1 MRTELLVRG
10 GAVAGAAVGR
20 PAVLGSRVGAGI
32 FGALHWG
39 AVVKKK
45 DRDGCVINR
54 EETETPRF
62 VLSLIFGFVFI
73 LPCFVLFLLC
83 FVFFPYRLPYA
94 TPQKLSVSNLNMT
107 GRNHLC
113 MVRRLILRLCD
124 SQFHRLREHA
134 LVLFNANRFPIRK
147 KKKNNQS
154 GCHCNCSSLPRVHP
168 VPLRTSQVLQANPV
182 VSGVSQTADH
192 CARLVKARSA
202 FIPSIALFYGMFLT
216 WTTMAEKKLDSSA
229 RS

>member
-1 MRTELLVRG
+1 M
-10 GAVAGAAVGR
+10 
-20 PAVLGSRVGAGI
+20 

-62 VLSLIFGFVFI
+62 VLSRIFGFVFI

-83 FVFFPYRLPYA
+83 FVFFPCRLPYA

-147 KKKNNQS
+147 KKINQVATVTVAH
-154 GCHCNCSSLPRVHP
+154 CHECTRSLCEHLKYRK
-168 VPLRTSQVLQANPV
+168 L
-182 VSGVSQTADH
+182 
-192 CARLVKARSA
+192 
-202 FIPSIALFYGMFLT
+202 AL
-216 WTTMAEKKLDSSA
+216 
-229 RS
+229 